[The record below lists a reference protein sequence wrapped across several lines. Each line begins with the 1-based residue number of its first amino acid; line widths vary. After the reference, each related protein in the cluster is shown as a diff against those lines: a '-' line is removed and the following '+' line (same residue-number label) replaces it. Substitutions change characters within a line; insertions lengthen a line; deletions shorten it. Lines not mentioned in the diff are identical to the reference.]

1 VVVIAADFDVDSP
14 ARSTR
19 SSMGNRAVVGV
30 DVGGT
35 FTDLFFLD
43 GGDPRPRIVKVPTTS
58 PDPSAGVIDALERAE
73 IDAPGLSQFLHG
85 TTIATNALIERRGA
99 TCALITTTGFRDIL
113 ELGRRDRPH
122 IYGLSGKH
130 KPLIARD
137 QRWEADERID
147 HRGNVLVKLDEQRIT
162 ELAAGLRGEGL
173 QTIVVCFL
181 HSYVNPAH
189 EERARELLLA
199 VEPRW
204 HVVISSAVLS
214 EYYEFERTSTAVVQ
228 GYLQPLVT
236 SYATRLGERLSSA
249 GFRGEALIMQSNGG
263 LIPASRAGEQAS
275 HIVRSGPAA
284 GVIAATRLA
293 NEAGFDRVI
302 TGDMGGTSFDVAV
315 SLGGQLTETDT
326 ALLDFRMPVR
336 VPMLD
341 VRTIGAGGGSI
352 AWLDRAGILQ
362 VGPRSAGSDPGPA
375 ALGRGGSEPTVTDAN
390 LVLGRINDARPIGAG
405 SLYLHRARA
414 ALGALGEK
422 LGMNPEEMASAVL
435 KVVNA
440 RMAGEIRLV
449 TIEHGQDPREFA
461 LVCFGG
467 AGPLHGAALLGE
479 LQIGVMLVPAVPGVL
494 CAMGCALA
502 DVRYDFSQTV
512 ERTLPRAS
520 DHEPGTLDPADLD
533 AVLTAQRERGMRRL
547 QRDGMALASVEVR
560 HLADMSYQGQV
571 HRLRVPVETA
581 WDGQRLRAAFI
592 ERHRREFGTD
602 LGDLDVR
609 LVSARTT
616 VLAKQPR
623 RHLEHAS
630 PATGTPMPCERRPVH
645 FEEWVQTP
653 VYAREDLRPGA
664 ELEGPMIVE
673 QDDTTT
679 VIEPGMHVRVDRL
692 ANLVVTL

>member
-1 VVVIAADFDVDSP
+1 MP
-14 ARSTR
+14 A
-19 SSMGNRAVVGV
+19 SSDRAVVGV

-35 FTDLFFLD
+35 FTDLFYVD
-43 GGDPRPRIVKVPTTS
+43 GDDPHPRIVKVATTS
-58 PDPSAGVIDALERAE
+58 PDPSLGVIEALAHAK
-73 IDAPGLSQFLHG
+73 IDASELARFLHG

-99 TCALITTTGFRDIL
+99 RCALITTTGFRDIL

-130 KPLIARD
+130 EPLIARD
-137 QRWEADERID
+137 QRWEVDERID
-147 HRGNVLVKLDEQRIT
+147 HRGRVLVALDEARLS
-162 ELAAGLRGEGL
+162 ELADALRAEEL

-181 HSYVNPAH
+181 HSYVDPAH
-189 EERARELLLA
+189 ERRARELLLEA
-199 VEPRW
+199 EPRW
-204 HVVISSAVLS
+204 HVVLSSAVLS

-228 GYLQPLVT
+228 GYLQPLVAD
-236 SYATRLGERLSSA
+236 YAARLGERLSGS
-249 GFRGEALIMQSNGG
+249 GFGGEALIMQSNGG

-293 NEAGFDRVI
+293 NEAGFERVI

-315 SLGGQLTETDT
+315 SLGGELTETDT

-375 ALGRGGSEPTVTDAN
+375 ALGRGGSQPTVTDAN

-405 SLYLHRARA
+405 KLHRDRARS
-414 ALGALGEK
+414 ALGDLGEA
-422 LGMNPEEMASAVL
+422 LALSPEEAAAAVL
-435 KVVNA
+435 RVVNA
-440 RMAGEIRLV
+440 RMAGEIRLM
-449 TIEHGQDPREFA
+449 TIEQGHDPREFA

-479 LQIGVMLVPAVPGVL
+479 LQIGVMLLPAAPGVL

-502 DVRYDFSQTV
+502 DVRHDFSQTV
-512 ERTLPRAS
+512 ERLLGRA
-520 DHEPGTLDPADLD
+520 DGEQPGRLKPGELD
-533 AVLTAQRERGMRRL
+533 AMLDAQRKRGEALL
-547 QRDGMALASVEVR
+547 QSDGMPLAGVEVR
-560 HLADMSYQGQV
+560 HLVDMSYQGQV
-571 HRLRVPVETA
+571 HRLRVAVERG
-581 WDGQRLRAAFI
+581 WDAHRLRLAFV
-592 ERHRREFGTD
+592 ERYRHEFGTD

-616 VLAKQPR
+616 VLARQPPAD
-623 RHLEHAS
+623 LERGL
-630 PATGTPMPCERRPVH
+630 PATVAPAPRSRRPVY
-645 FEEWVQTP
+645 FDDWVQTP
-653 VYAREDLRPGA
+653 IYAREDLLAGA

-679 VIEPGMHVRVDRL
+679 VVEPGMHVRVDRL